1 MDMKRS
7 AIRFGILAFLLV
19 AWPALAEQAPDG
31 PNAAHLDGEVGLG
44 VFGKQAIVSG
54 KSSETAV
61 LPYVFAQYG
70 SLFGR
75 IDTFGV
81 KTLPVGYGHLEISTR
96 VMQDGVEP
104 DNPAI
109 SGLRERKDSRPLGL
123 STFQVTPYGAF
134 ALIALHDFGES
145 KGRIVDANWTG
156 KIGLASWLTLY
167 PQLGA
172 EHLSSHYVDYYF
184 GVASAEGGFVPYRPG
199 STTNP
204 YLAIYTDTPLG
215 ENVSLTLSVRQKWLG
230 QGIAD
235 SPFVTMDRRR
245 NAFAA
250 VIYRF
255 K

>member
-1 MDMKRS
+1 MNVKRK
-7 AIRFGILAFLLV
+7 AIRCGIAAILLAAL
-19 AWPALAEQAPDG
+19 PALAESESAEAKPLR
-31 PNAAHLDGEVGLG
+31 LDGDVGLG
-44 VFGKQAIVSG
+44 VYGKQAVVRG
-54 KSSETAV
+54 KSAETAV

-70 SLFGR
+70 PLFGR

-96 VMQDGVEP
+96 VMQDGLEP
-104 DNPAI
+104 DEPALA
-109 SGLRERKDSRPLGL
+109 GLRERKSSRPLGL

-156 KIGLASWLTLY
+156 KVSLASWLTVY

-172 EHLSSHYVDYYF
+172 EHLSARYVDYYF
-184 GVASAEGGFVPYRPG
+184 GVSLGETGFAQYRPG
-199 STTNP
+199 ATINP
-204 YLAIYTDTPLG
+204 YVAIYTDTPLAQ
-215 ENVSLTLSVRQKWLG
+215 NLSLTLSVRQKWLG
-230 QGIAD
+230 QDIAD
-235 SPFVTMDRRR
+235 SPFVKTDRRR

-250 VIYRF
+250 VTYRF